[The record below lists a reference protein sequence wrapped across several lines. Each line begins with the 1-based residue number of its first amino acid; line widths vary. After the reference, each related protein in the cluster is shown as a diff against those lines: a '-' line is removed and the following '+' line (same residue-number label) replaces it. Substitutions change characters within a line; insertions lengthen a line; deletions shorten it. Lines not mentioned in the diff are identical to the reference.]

1 MRVYIYIY
9 IICIYYICIIVCY
22 RTLYHTIV
30 AVRWKLLHRQKKKTG
45 PGNKHDLLILR
56 KEAGC
61 RAVRAMAE
69 PEKDGPMP
77 GGLASGVM
85 IEPRTPEVGLGW

>member
-1 MRVYIYIY
+1 MLSHLISYNS
-9 IICIYYICIIVCY
+9 CCPLE
-22 RTLYHTIV
+22 TFTSET
-30 AVRWKLLHRQKKKTG
+30 KKTG

-69 PEKDGPMP
+69 PEKNGTMP